1 MNANNFTTKALEA
14 LNIAQQEAF
23 NNSNPQLETL
33 HLLKGMLD
41 ADEDA
46 LPFLLQKAGVNKN
59 ILLGKVEEKIKTFA
73 KVTGATAEPV
83 ASSAFAK
90 LILQANKLLKDFQDT
105 YVGVDILLLAMLSLG
120 DDSSKVLKD
129 AGVEEKKLRAAI
141 LELRKGNKVTEQGAD
156 AKYNS
161 LDKYAVNLNASAKA
175 GKLDPVIGRDE
186 EIRRVMHIL
195 TRKTKNNPLL
205 VGEPGVGKTAI
216 AEGIAHRIVKGD
228 VPENLKNKVIYALDM
243 GLLMAGA
250 KYRGDFEERLKAVV
264 KEVKESDG
272 RIILFIDE
280 IHTLIGA
287 GATEGAMDAANII
300 KPELARGEL
309 RAVGATTLNEY
320 QKYFEKDKALERRF
334 QKVMIDEP
342 SVEDAISILRGLKER
357 YENHHKVKILD
368 DAIISAVTLSNR
380 YITERF
386 LPDKAIDLID
396 EAGAKLR
403 LEMDSMPAEL
413 DGIERRIMQ
422 IEIELEAIKREND
435 KKKIG
440 ELNEELSNLKEQRGE
455 FKAKWQSEKEIVDKI
470 TARKREIENFKLEAE
485 RFEREGDYGKV
496 AEIRYGKIKATEDAI
511 AKLDGELAKISPDK
525 RMLQEEVTSEDIA
538 SIVAKWTGIPVT
550 RMLEGE
556 KEKLLHL
563 EDRLRERVKGQDEAI
578 GVVADA
584 IRRSRAGLQ
593 DERKPIGSFLFLG
606 TTGVGKTELSKALS
620 YILFNDEHA
629 MVRIDM
635 SEYQEKHSVSRL
647 VGSPP
652 GYVGYDEGG
661 QLTEAVRRRPYS
673 VILFD
678 EIEKAHPDVFNILLQ
693 VLDDGRLTDNKGRTV
708 NFKNTLIIMT
718 SNMGS
723 DIIQANFDKVNDKT
737 VDEVT
742 ERTKVEVMTRLRST
756 IRPEFLNR
764 IDEIVMF
771 RPLMKQQIRD
781 IVELQLA
788 QLKDLLH
795 QKEIELE
802 ITDNALDYLGDQGF
816 DPQFGARPLKRVIQK
831 EIVNELSKKILA
843 GEIIKNG
850 TIKIDSFGNGLVF
863 INVEEEPVDKILK
876 KALK

>member
-14 LNIAQQEAF
+14 LSSAQQEAF
-23 NNSNPQLETL
+23 NNGSPQLETI
-33 HLLKGMLD
+33 HLLKGMLEVD
-41 ADEDA
+41 QDS
-46 LPFLLQKAGVNKN
+46 LPFILEKAGVNRN
-59 ILLGKVEEKIKTFA
+59 IILGKVEEKLRTLP
-73 KVTGATAEPV
+73 KVSGQAADIQP
-83 ASSAFAK
+83 SPSFGK
-90 LILQANKLLKDFQDT
+90 LILTANKLLKDFDDSF
-105 YVGVDILLLAMLSLG
+105 VSVEMLMLAMVVLG
-120 DDSSKVLKD
+120 DDTSKLLKD
-129 AGVEEKKLRAAI
+129 AGLQEKRLRAAI
-141 LELRKGNKVTEQGAD
+141 LELRKGSKVTEQGAD

-161 LDKYAVNLNASAKA
+161 LDKYAINLNAQAKN

-195 TRKTKNNPLL
+195 SRKTKNNPLL

-228 VPENLKNKVIYALDM
+228 VPESLKTKTIYTLDM
-243 GLLMAGA
+243 GALMAGA

-264 KEVKESDG
+264 KEVKESAG

-280 IHTLIGA
+280 IHTLVGA

-309 RAVGATTLNEY
+309 HVVGATTLNEY

-334 QKVMIDEP
+334 QKVMVDEP

-357 YENHHKVKILD
+357 YETHHKIRIKD
-368 DAIISAVTLSNR
+368 DAIISAVTLSDR
-380 YITERF
+380 YITDRF

-396 EAGAKLR
+396 EAAAKLR
-403 LEMDSMPAEL
+403 LEMDSLPEEL

-435 KKKIG
+435 TKKLK
-440 ELNEELSNLKEQRGE
+440 ELNEELANLKEERGE
-455 FKAKWQSEKEIVDKI
+455 FKAKWQKEKEIVDRI
-470 TARKREIENFKLEAE
+470 SARKRDIENLKIDADRL
-485 RFEREGDYGKV
+485 EREGDYGKV
-496 AEIRYGKIKATEDAI
+496 AEIRYGKLKDAETDIKKFE
-511 AKLDGELAKISPDK
+511 KELAKISPEK
-525 RMLQEEVTSEDIA
+525 RILQEEVTSEDIA
-538 SIVAKWTGIPVT
+538 AIVSKWTGIPVT
-550 RMLEGE
+550 KMLEGE

-563 EDRLRERVKGQDEAI
+563 EDKLRERVKGQDEAI
-578 GVVADA
+578 TAVADA

-620 YILFNDEHA
+620 EVLFNDEHA
-629 MVRIDM
+629 MIRIDM
-635 SEYQEKHSVSRL
+635 SEYQEKHAVSRL

-661 QLTEAVRRRPYS
+661 QLTEAVRRKPYS

-708 NFKNTLIIMT
+708 NFKNTIIIMT

-723 DIIQANFDKVNDKT
+723 DIIQANFDNVTDET
-737 VDEVT
+737 VDAVT
-742 ERTKVEVMTRLRST
+742 ETTKIEVMNRLRQT

-771 RPLMKQQIRD
+771 RPLMRKQIRD
-781 IVELQLA
+781 IVDLQLTQLRDLLKSKDMELQ
-788 QLKDLLH
+788 
-795 QKEIELE
+795 
-802 ITDNALDYLGDQGF
+802 ITNDALDYLGEEGF
-816 DPQFGARPLKRVIQK
+816 DPQYGARPLKRVIQK
-831 EIVNELSKKILA
+831 EIINELSKKILS
-843 GEIIKNG
+843 GEIHKHG
-850 TIKIDSFGNGLVF
+850 GIKIDAFENGLVF
-863 INVEEEPVDKILK
+863 IPLAEHEHVE
-876 KALK
+876 

>member
-14 LNIAQQEAF
+14 LSNAQQEAF
-23 NNSNPQLETL
+23 NNSHAQLDTI

-41 ADEDA
+41 ADTDS
-46 LPFLLQKAGVNKN
+46 LPFVLEKAGVNRN
-59 ILLGKVEEKIKTFA
+59 LLLGKVEEKLKKLP
-73 KVTGATAEPV
+73 KVSGQTADLVP
-83 ASSAFAK
+83 SQAFSK
-90 LILQANKLLKDFQDT
+90 LILQANKLLKDFDDS
-105 YVGVDILLLAMLSLG
+105 YVSIEILLLALLSVG
-120 DDSSKVLKD
+120 DDTSKLLKETSL
-129 AGVEEKKLRAAI
+129 EEKKLRQAI
-141 LELRKGNKVTEQGAD
+141 LELRKGTKVDEQSAD
-156 AKYNS
+156 ARYNA
-161 LDKYAVNLNASAKA
+161 LDKYGINLNAQAKA

-195 TRKTKNNPLL
+195 SRKTKNNPLL

-228 VPENLKNKVIYALDM
+228 VPENLKNKIVYTLDM
-243 GLLMAGA
+243 GALMAGA

-264 KEVKESDG
+264 KEVKESAG
-272 RIILFIDE
+272 VIILFIDE

-309 RAVGATTLNEY
+309 RAIGATTLNEY

-334 QKVMIDEP
+334 QKVMVEEP

-357 YENHHKVKILD
+357 YENHHKVKIKD
-368 DAIISAVTLSNR
+368 EAIIQSVTLSNR

-396 EAGAKLR
+396 EAAAKLR
-403 LEMDSMPAEL
+403 LEMDSLPEEL
-413 DGIERRIMQ
+413 DEIERRIMQ
-422 IEIELEAIKREND
+422 IEIEIEAIKHEKDEKN
-435 KKKIG
+435 
-440 ELNEELSNLKEQRGE
+440 LNELKEELANLKEDRNQ
-455 FKAKWQSEKEIVDKI
+455 FKAKWQKEKEIVDKI
-470 TARKREIENFKLEAE
+470 TARKRDIENMKVEAE
-485 RFEREGDYGKV
+485 RYEREGDYGKV
-496 AEIRYGKIKATEDAI
+496 AEIRYGKVKEAEENLKQYD
-511 AKLDGELAKISPDK
+511 KELAEISPDK
-525 RMLQEEVTSEDIA
+525 RLLREEVTGEDIA
-538 SIVAKWTGIPVT
+538 AIVSKWTGIPVT

-578 GVVADA
+578 EVVSDA

-620 YILFNDEHA
+620 YVLFNDEHA

-661 QLTEAVRRRPYS
+661 QLTEAVRRHPYC

-678 EIEKAHPDVFNILLQ
+678 EIEKAHPDVFNVLLQ

-718 SNMGS
+718 SNTGS
-723 DIIQANFDKVNDKT
+723 DIIQRNFEHVK
-737 VDEVT
+737 DENMLAVT
-742 ERTKVEVMTRLRST
+742 ETTKLEVMERLKQAV
-756 IRPEFLNR
+756 RPEFLNR

-771 RPLMKQQIRD
+771 HPLMRKQIRE

-788 QLKDLLH
+788 DLQQLMAH
-795 QKEIELE
+795 KEMKVE
-802 ITDNALDYLGDQGF
+802 ISKAALDYLGEQGF
-816 DPQFGARPLKRVIQK
+816 DPQYGARPLKRVIQK
-831 EIVNELSKKILA
+831 EVVNEISKMILSGK
-843 GEIIKNG
+843 
-850 TIKIDSFGNGLVF
+850 
-863 INVEEEPVDKILK
+863 VDKGDTIIVSFDKGKLIFEASK
-876 KALK
+876 QAELVE